1 MHKRL
6 ELGHTLKDDK
16 CKQKGYTTE
25 AAERVRTYN
34 LNSLNRI
41 TALISP
47 HNIAA
52 CRLALIVQF

>member
-1 MHKRL
+1 MTSVNK
-6 ELGHTLKDDK
+6 
-16 CKQKGYTTE
+16 KGYTTE

-47 HNIAA
+47 HNIVA

>member
-34 LNSLNRI
+34 
-41 TALISP
+41 TKMK
-47 HNIAA
+47 NI
-52 CRLALIVQF
+52 

>member
-1 MHKRL
+1 MTSVNK
-6 ELGHTLKDDK
+6 
-16 CKQKGYTTE
+16 KGYTTE

-52 CRLALIVQF
+52 WRLALIVQF